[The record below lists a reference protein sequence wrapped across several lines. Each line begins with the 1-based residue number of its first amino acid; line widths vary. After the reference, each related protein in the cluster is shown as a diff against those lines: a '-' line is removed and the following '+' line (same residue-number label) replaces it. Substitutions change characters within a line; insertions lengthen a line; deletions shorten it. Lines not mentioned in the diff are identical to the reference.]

1 MCCRGLHRNTNPAYL
16 SRFRFSALLGVA
28 PYCVPGGIRVVS
40 ISSSYSPD
48 TIVHRRPARFNLW
61 KKEDQRFHR
70 SDVSMKLRSLGSYGV
85 RPVVPS
91 STSTSSR
98 LTSSSTVQVCPLLP
112 TPSCASSPVSGGSR
126 VFTVHWDYVETP
138 LGTARPIT
146 QAVGKIQGGSC
157 GQKG

>member
-1 MCCRGLHRNTNPAYL
+1 MGCRGLHRNTNPAYL

-40 ISSSYSPD
+40 ISSLYSPD

-70 SDVSMKLRSLGSYGV
+70 SDASMKLRSLGSYGV

-98 LTSSSTVQVCPLLP
+98 LTSSSTVQVSSTIQAALRLLACEWRFE
-112 TPSCASSPVSGGSR
+112 S
-126 VFTVHWDYVETP
+126 VHRE
-138 LGTARPIT
+138 LGLRRALT
-146 QAVGKIQGGSC
+146 GYG
-157 GQKG
+157 

>member
-1 MCCRGLHRNTNPAYL
+1 
-16 SRFRFSALLGVA
+16 
-28 PYCVPGGIRVVS
+28 
-40 ISSSYSPD
+40 
-48 TIVHRRPARFNLW
+48 
-61 KKEDQRFHR
+61 
-70 SDVSMKLRSLGSYGV
+70 
-85 RPVVPS
+85 
-91 STSTSSR
+91 
-98 LTSSSTVQVCPLLP
+98 VCPLLP